1 MNTLTIAWISLPFF
15 IGFIIYLLPRLD
27 KYLALATTIISLA
40 YSLLLFSQSSP
51 ITLNLLDNYGVRL
64 VADQLSAYF
73 ILTNALVT
81 MAVIFYN
88 WESSKTAFFYAQ
100 AKLKRT

>member
-1 MNTLTIAWISLPFF
+1 MNTLTIAWISLPFLSGF
-15 IGFIIYLLPRLD
+15 IGYLLSRWA
-27 KYLALATTIISLA
+27 KYLSLITSIISLA

-51 ITLNLLDNYGVRL
+51 ITLNLLDNYGVKL

-81 MAVIFYN
+81 MAVI
-88 WESSKTAFFYAQ
+88 
-100 AKLKRT
+100 L